1 MGIIALAL
9 WSVGPHSIKGMT
21 SEADGDGLNS
31 CLFDSAHVR
40 GYLGAQFTYLHL
52 KGR

>member
-1 MGIIALAL
+1 
-9 WSVGPHSIKGMT
+9 
-21 SEADGDGLNS
+21 LNS

-40 GYLGAQFTYLHL
+40 GYLGAQFTNLHL